1 MKVTRLLDYLIL
13 LIINTRVIEIN
24 MIRVIPFESLGHQ
37 NHGWLDAR
45 HHFSF
50 AGYFDPRRMGQP
62 PLRVW
67 NDDTIKAGTGFPMH
81 PHRDMEIITYIRKG
95 AISHEDDLG
104 NKGRTVEGNVQ
115 VMSAGSGIM
124 HSEYNLEE
132 VDTTLFQI
140 WIETAEPGI
149 KPCWE
154 TKPFPQQPVTELQLL
169 VSGRDEHRT
178 RNVLRIYQDAALWVA
193 KSVSGTTLKHEFGH
207 DRHAYL
213 VVSAGAVIIN
223 GIKAGLR
230 DGVSITNEQSLEIVL
245 QTDGEVVLVDLP
257 QM

>member
-1 MKVTRLLDYLIL
+1 M
-13 LIINTRVIEIN
+13 IEI
-24 MIRVIPFESLGHQ
+24 IPFASLGRQ
-37 NHGWLDAR
+37 NQGWLTAR
-45 HHFSF
+45 YHFSF
-50 AGYFDPRRMGQP
+50 AGYFDPQRMGQP

-81 PHRDMEIITYIRKG
+81 PHRDMEIITYVRKG

-104 NKGRTVEGNVQ
+104 NSGRTVEGNVQ

-149 KPCWE
+149 KPRWE

-169 VSGRDEHRT
+169 VSGRDEHQS
-178 RNVLRIYQDAALWVA
+178 RNVLHIYQDAALWVA
-193 KSVSGTTLKHEFGH
+193 KSVAGTTLKHELGH
-207 DRHAYL
+207 NRHAYL
-213 VVSAGAVIIN
+213 VVSAGAAIIN
-223 GIKAGLR
+223 GTIAGLR
-230 DGVSITNEQSLEIVL
+230 DGVSITNEQSLEIVF
-245 QTDGEVVLVDLP
+245 QTDGEVVLIDLP
-257 QM
+257 QI